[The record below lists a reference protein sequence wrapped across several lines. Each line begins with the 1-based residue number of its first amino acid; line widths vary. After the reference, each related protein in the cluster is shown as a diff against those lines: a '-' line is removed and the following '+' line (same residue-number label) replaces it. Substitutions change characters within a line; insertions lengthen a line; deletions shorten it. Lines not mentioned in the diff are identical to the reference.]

1 MKATEFDK
9 KFDEGQDITSM
20 LDVKKA
26 RRSSHVQ
33 KRINVDLPTWMIQL
47 LDEEAKR
54 LGVSRQSVIKFWLDE
69 RLEKSSK

>member
-1 MKATEFDK
+1 MKTTEFDK

-26 RRSSHVQ
+26 RKSSHVQ